1 MRIQR
6 RPAVGFITSPC
17 CRDGTLIVHR
27 YWDWSLDAQPNN
39 NLSMAIYETEV
50 FSPTVGFGGNGEY
63 VQLNA
68 SVEGIFAD
76 WGRSGGG
83 CVQDGPFTVPN
94 FHVNIGEANGSSCL
108 RRDFLPAVLN
118 MDADAEE
125 VQKVLDQPDFASFDR
140 QMEGEPAF
148 LVSVTLNNPMVSEKT
163 C

>member
-1 MRIQR
+1 
-6 RPAVGFITSPC
+6 
-17 CRDGTLIVHR
+17 
-27 YWDWSLDAQPNN
+27 
-39 NLSMAIYETEV
+39 MAIYETEM
-50 FSPTVGFGGNGEY
+50 FSPVDGFGGNGEY

-94 FHVNIGEANGSSCL
+94 FHVNIGEPNGSSCL
-108 RRDFLPAVLN
+108 RRDFLPAVLHT
-118 MDADAEE
+118 DADPKE

-148 LVSVTLNNPMVSEKT
+148 FVSVHRTTPW
-163 C
+163 